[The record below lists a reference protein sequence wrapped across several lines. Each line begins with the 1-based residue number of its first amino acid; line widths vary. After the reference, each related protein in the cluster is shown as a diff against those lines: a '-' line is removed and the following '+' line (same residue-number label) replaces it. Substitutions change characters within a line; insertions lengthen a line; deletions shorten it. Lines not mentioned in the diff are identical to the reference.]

1 MRARSSGSCSL
12 SAPTSKHRISGFGQR
27 VRPTEALG
35 CQGTASWPVPGLV
48 PYLTPLSSLL
58 FSSVISVS
66 VPCEVSLSPCLSTL
80 LAAENAHVWPL
91 PPPAARPSRRACR
104 PKPRHAKVGAAMP
117 AELGQHA
124 LGGGVKR
131 NKERNVNQSGD
142 TRFGLGQLLR
152 ARIRP
157 MAGDS
162 PSGYSL
168 TGQSGLVFARTGCGL
183 IYLQGWV
190 CG

>member
-1 MRARSSGSCSL
+1 MRMFGRCHRRLQDRAGEPADRS
-12 SAPTSKHRISGFGQR
+12 RDR
-27 VRPTEALG
+27 
-35 CQGTASWPVPGLV
+35 
-48 PYLTPLSSLL
+48 
-58 FSSVISVS
+58 
-66 VPCEVSLSPCLSTL
+66 
-80 LAAENAHVWPL
+80 
-91 PPPAARPSRRACR
+91 
-104 PKPRHAKVGAAMP
+104 AKVGAAMP

-124 LGGGVKR
+124 LAGVVKR

-168 TGQSGLVFARTGCGL
+168 TGQSGLVFD
-183 IYLQGWV
+183 V
-190 CG
+190 SSK

>member
-1 MRARSSGSCSL
+1 M
-12 SAPTSKHRISGFGQR
+12 
-27 VRPTEALG
+27 
-35 CQGTASWPVPGLV
+35 
-48 PYLTPLSSLL
+48 PLL
-58 FSSVISVS
+58 
-66 VPCEVSLSPCLSTL
+66 
-80 LAAENAHVWPL
+80 PL
-91 PPPAARPSRRACR
+91 
-104 PKPRHAKVGAAMP
+104 RHAKVGAAMP

-124 LGGGVKR
+124 LVGGVKR

-168 TGQSGLVFARTGCGL
+168 TGQSGLVFDVAAALSPVSLSRLCTS
-183 IYLQGWV
+183 I
-190 CG
+190 

>member
-1 MRARSSGSCSL
+1 
-12 SAPTSKHRISGFGQR
+12 
-27 VRPTEALG
+27 
-35 CQGTASWPVPGLV
+35 
-48 PYLTPLSSLL
+48 
-58 FSSVISVS
+58 
-66 VPCEVSLSPCLSTL
+66 
-80 LAAENAHVWPL
+80 
-91 PPPAARPSRRACR
+91 
-104 PKPRHAKVGAAMP
+104 MP

-124 LGGGVKR
+124 LAGGVKR

-168 TGQSGLVFARTGCGL
+168 TGQSGLVFDVGSEGFSRAVLAVAMNT
-183 IYLQGWV
+183 Y
-190 CG
+190 

>member
-1 MRARSSGSCSL
+1 
-12 SAPTSKHRISGFGQR
+12 
-27 VRPTEALG
+27 
-35 CQGTASWPVPGLV
+35 
-48 PYLTPLSSLL
+48 
-58 FSSVISVS
+58 
-66 VPCEVSLSPCLSTL
+66 
-80 LAAENAHVWPL
+80 
-91 PPPAARPSRRACR
+91 
-104 PKPRHAKVGAAMP
+104 MP

-124 LGGGVKR
+124 LAGGVKR

-168 TGQSGLVFARTGCGL
+168 TGQSGPCYFDIAFTILSHYLLL
-183 IYLQGWV
+183 IFHSGKGRVQSYS
-190 CG
+190 

>member
-1 MRARSSGSCSL
+1 MSFNPFARGECACLAVATAGCKTVEQES
-12 SAPTSKHRISGFGQR
+12 RQ
-27 VRPTEALG
+27 TEAATCYKDG
-35 CQGTASWPVPGLV
+35 VAM
-48 PYLTPLSSLL
+48 PLRSER
-58 FSSVISVS
+58 FKVQ
-66 VPCEVSLSPCLSTL
+66 
-80 LAAENAHVWPL
+80 
-91 PPPAARPSRRACR
+91 ARRL
-104 PKPRHAKVGAAMP
+104 P

-124 LGGGVKR
+124 LVGGVKKK

-168 TGQSGLVFARTGCGL
+168 TGQSGLVFDVGSEGFSRAVLAVAMNT
-183 IYLQGWV
+183 Y
-190 CG
+190 

>member
-1 MRARSSGSCSL
+1 
-12 SAPTSKHRISGFGQR
+12 
-27 VRPTEALG
+27 
-35 CQGTASWPVPGLV
+35 
-48 PYLTPLSSLL
+48 
-58 FSSVISVS
+58 
-66 VPCEVSLSPCLSTL
+66 
-80 LAAENAHVWPL
+80 
-91 PPPAARPSRRACR
+91 
-104 PKPRHAKVGAAMP
+104 MP

-124 LGGGVKR
+124 LVGGVKR

-168 TGQSGLVFARTGCGL
+168 TGQSGLVFDVGSEGFSRAVLAVAMNT
-183 IYLQGWV
+183 Y
-190 CG
+190 

>member
-1 MRARSSGSCSL
+1 M
-12 SAPTSKHRISGFGQR
+12 FGR
-27 VRPTEALG
+27 
-35 CQGTASWPVPGLV
+35 W
-48 PYLTPLSSLL
+48 
-58 FSSVISVS
+58 
-66 VPCEVSLSPCLSTL
+66 
-80 LAAENAHVWPL
+80 L
-91 PPPAARPSRRACR
+91 PPPAARPSRRAGR

-117 AELGQHA
+117 AELSQHA
-124 LGGGVKR
+124 LAGGVKR

-168 TGQSGLVFARTGCGL
+168 TGQSGLVFDVGAPHRRVHRSESPDQHASPPPYRRSPPRPLGAWRQPPPSSRAPWLLFALRKPVTRRTRCLQSATARRRCAA
-183 IYLQGWV
+183 LQSRAQ
-190 CG
+190 